1 MSSHTKAYFVWSL
14 YKCEEYIPMAVETQ
28 IQASC
33 FVNDFKDAMGI
44 SFFVVIN
51 HLLQQKVILLL

>member
-1 MSSHTKAYFVWSL
+1 
-14 YKCEEYIPMAVETQ
+14 MAIETQ